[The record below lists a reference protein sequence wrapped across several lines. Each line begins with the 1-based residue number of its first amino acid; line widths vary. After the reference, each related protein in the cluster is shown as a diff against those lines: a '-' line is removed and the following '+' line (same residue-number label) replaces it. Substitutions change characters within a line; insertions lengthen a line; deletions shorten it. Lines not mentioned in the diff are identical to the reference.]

1 MWNKINKYIK
11 QKDYEKLLFLSLL
24 LSAVFC
30 LSSCGSDSDDN
41 DAVAYIENPVLGKV
55 AVDISSTETTP
66 EWLSTMIKK
75 MDADKDMY
83 GSHSIFKGEWQGQTI
98 YFVYSPLASCVF
110 CEVYYADGKHI
121 DWNAEDAA
129 SFNKATKNWR
139 CIYNGYNA
147 ASGK

>member
-1 MWNKINKYIK
+1 MN
-11 QKDYEKLLFLSLL
+11 KLLFFSLL
-24 LSAVFC
+24 LWAVFC

-41 DAVAYIENPVLGKV
+41 TTVAYIENPVLGKV
-55 AVDISSTETTP
+55 AVDITNTETMP
-66 EWLSTMIKK
+66 EWLSAMIKK

-83 GSHSIFKGEWQGQTI
+83 GSHSIFKGEWQDQTI

-139 CIYNGYNA
+139 CIYKGQNELVW
-147 ASGK
+147 K

>member
-1 MWNKINKYIK
+1 MK
-11 QKDYEKLLFLSLL
+11 KLLFLSLL

-41 DAVAYIENPVLGKV
+41 EAVAYIENPVLGKV

-83 GSHSIFKGEWQGQTI
+83 GTYSIFKGEWQGQII

-139 CIYNGYNA
+139 CIYKGYNA